1 MIFCII
7 GKSGVGKTTLAKNVS
22 RALNIPMIV
31 SYTSRPKRSK
41 EKDKEDYFF
50 VNSYYFDEHYKE
62 FIDLREYNVATGDTW
77 KYGISKKQ
85 INKKKDYIAVVD
97 TDGYKNL
104 SKHFKT
110 KAIIVESYDDIIIKR
125 LTDRGDDPKE
135 IKRRLEDD
143 KIKIDKFME
152 CTPIEKRVIVYNN
165 NNLVSAEIDCA
176 QTIMMTLCNNSYRKT
191 KISSCFT
198 VICAIASLLFF
209 IGDLLL

>member
-22 RALNIPMIV
+22 RALNIPMII

-165 NNLVSAEIDCA
+165 DNLVSAEIDCA

-191 KISSCFT
+191 KISSYFT